1 MSSYAELKEEKSV
14 EKKIQKNDINPKE
27 KEVSKNLDNKII
39 VGKYS
44 EAPDYLKD
52 NEYIKEG
59 YLINCNSF
67 NKVFRSILV
76 CSNETINIW
85 SHLIGCIISILLIIF
100 IACFLKTGKIKELS
114 QTEYE
119 DIQIKL
125 NEAVI
130 PLIKDLKKTNE
141 ENNYI
146 NVSNIINKI
155 KTNSENLIDNYG
167 SKSNVITNIEN
178 YLEKNENLI
187 NQIMEINNNS
197 NILEIIVKNWEIC
210 SNKITN
216 YINKFIINDIKGEDI
231 GRWPLFIMLTSAIG
245 CFAFSTSFH
254 WFSIYS
260 KELYSFLCRLDYAG
274 ITLLI
279 PGSCYP
285 PYYYFYYCEKFIGT
299 LYLTI
304 ITTFSFIVFVCTLYP
319 GFHGPNYRRLRGSLF
334 LILGVSTSIPI
345 LHLAFFGKY
354 ISGFEEKPYLIF
366 WYIGGIVYV
375 LGGLFFVTRI
385 PEKYIPN
392 KFDYCFYSHN
402 NLHICVLLAFIFH
415 FLGAMDSFY
424 YRQNNKCPVVY

>member
-67 NKVFRSILV
+67 SKVFRSILV

-85 SHLIGCIISILLIIF
+85 SHLIGCIISVLLIIL

-155 KTNSENLIDNYG
+155 KINSENLIDNYG
-167 SKSNVITNIEN
+167 SKSKVITNIEN

-187 NQIMEINNNS
+187 NQIMELNNNS

-285 PYYYFYYCEKFIGT
+285 PYYYFYYCEKCK
-299 LYLTI
+299 L
-304 ITTFSFIVFVCTLYP
+304 
-319 GFHGPNYRRLRGSLF
+319 
-334 LILGVSTSIPI
+334 
-345 LHLAFFGKY
+345 
-354 ISGFEEKPYLIF
+354 
-366 WYIGGIVYV
+366 
-375 LGGLFFVTRI
+375 
-385 PEKYIPN
+385 
-392 KFDYCFYSHN
+392 
-402 NLHICVLLAFIFH
+402 
-415 FLGAMDSFY
+415 
-424 YRQNNKCPVVY
+424 

>member
-14 EKKIQKNDINPKE
+14 EKKIQKNNINPKE
-27 KEVSKNLDNKII
+27 KEASKNLNNKII

-67 NKVFRSILV
+67 DKVFRSILV
-76 CSNETINIW
+76 CSNESINIW
-85 SHLIGCIISILLIIF
+85 SHLTGCIISILLIIF

-114 QTEYE
+114 QSEYE

-130 PLIKDLKKTNE
+130 PLIKDLNKTNE
-141 ENNYI
+141 ENNYV

-155 KTNSENLIDNYG
+155 KTNSENLLDNYG

-178 YLEKNENLI
+178 FLERNENLV
-187 NQIMEINNNS
+187 NQIVELNNNS

-216 YINKFIINDIKGEDI
+216 YINKYIIHEIKGEDI
-231 GRWPLFIMLTSAIG
+231 GRWPLFIMLSAAIG

-285 PYYYFYYCEKFIGT
+285 PYYYFYYCEKCK
-299 LYLTI
+299 L
-304 ITTFSFIVFVCTLYP
+304 
-319 GFHGPNYRRLRGSLF
+319 
-334 LILGVSTSIPI
+334 
-345 LHLAFFGKY
+345 
-354 ISGFEEKPYLIF
+354 
-366 WYIGGIVYV
+366 
-375 LGGLFFVTRI
+375 
-385 PEKYIPN
+385 
-392 KFDYCFYSHN
+392 
-402 NLHICVLLAFIFH
+402 
-415 FLGAMDSFY
+415 
-424 YRQNNKCPVVY
+424 

>member
-27 KEVSKNLDNKII
+27 KEVYKNLDNKII

-76 CSNETINIW
+76 CSNETVNIW

-167 SKSNVITNIEN
+167 SKSKVITNIEN

-187 NQIMEINNNS
+187 NQIMELNNNS

-254 WFSIYS
+254 WFSIYN

-285 PYYYFYYCEKFIGT
+285 PYYYFYYCEKCK
-299 LYLTI
+299 L
-304 ITTFSFIVFVCTLYP
+304 
-319 GFHGPNYRRLRGSLF
+319 
-334 LILGVSTSIPI
+334 
-345 LHLAFFGKY
+345 
-354 ISGFEEKPYLIF
+354 
-366 WYIGGIVYV
+366 
-375 LGGLFFVTRI
+375 
-385 PEKYIPN
+385 
-392 KFDYCFYSHN
+392 
-402 NLHICVLLAFIFH
+402 
-415 FLGAMDSFY
+415 
-424 YRQNNKCPVVY
+424 

>member
-1 MSSYAELKEEKSV
+1 MSSYTELKEEKSV

-85 SHLIGCIISILLIIF
+85 SHLIGCIISVLLIIL

-119 DIQIKL
+119 DIQIRL

-155 KTNSENLIDNYG
+155 KINSENLIDNYG
-167 SKSNVITNIEN
+167 SKSKVITNIEN

-187 NQIMEINNNS
+187 NQIMELNNNS

-231 GRWPLFIMLTSAIG
+231 GRWPLFIMLSSAIG

-285 PYYYFYYCEKFIGT
+285 PYYYFYYCEKCK
-299 LYLTI
+299 L
-304 ITTFSFIVFVCTLYP
+304 
-319 GFHGPNYRRLRGSLF
+319 
-334 LILGVSTSIPI
+334 
-345 LHLAFFGKY
+345 
-354 ISGFEEKPYLIF
+354 
-366 WYIGGIVYV
+366 
-375 LGGLFFVTRI
+375 
-385 PEKYIPN
+385 
-392 KFDYCFYSHN
+392 
-402 NLHICVLLAFIFH
+402 
-415 FLGAMDSFY
+415 
-424 YRQNNKCPVVY
+424 

>member
-27 KEVSKNLDNKII
+27 KEVYKNLDNKII

-85 SHLIGCIISILLIIF
+85 SHLIGCIISVLLIIF

-155 KTNSENLIDNYG
+155 KINSENLIDNYG
-167 SKSNVITNIEN
+167 SKSKVITNIEN

-187 NQIMEINNNS
+187 NQIMELNNNS

-285 PYYYFYYCEKFIGT
+285 PYYYFYYCEKCK
-299 LYLTI
+299 L
-304 ITTFSFIVFVCTLYP
+304 
-319 GFHGPNYRRLRGSLF
+319 
-334 LILGVSTSIPI
+334 
-345 LHLAFFGKY
+345 
-354 ISGFEEKPYLIF
+354 
-366 WYIGGIVYV
+366 
-375 LGGLFFVTRI
+375 
-385 PEKYIPN
+385 
-392 KFDYCFYSHN
+392 
-402 NLHICVLLAFIFH
+402 
-415 FLGAMDSFY
+415 
-424 YRQNNKCPVVY
+424 

>member
-27 KEVSKNLDNKII
+27 KEVYKNLDNKII

-67 NKVFRSILV
+67 SKVFRSILV

-85 SHLIGCIISILLIIF
+85 SHLIGCIISVLLIIL

-285 PYYYFYYCEKFIGT
+285 PYYYFYYCEKCK
-299 LYLTI
+299 L
-304 ITTFSFIVFVCTLYP
+304 
-319 GFHGPNYRRLRGSLF
+319 
-334 LILGVSTSIPI
+334 
-345 LHLAFFGKY
+345 
-354 ISGFEEKPYLIF
+354 
-366 WYIGGIVYV
+366 
-375 LGGLFFVTRI
+375 
-385 PEKYIPN
+385 
-392 KFDYCFYSHN
+392 
-402 NLHICVLLAFIFH
+402 
-415 FLGAMDSFY
+415 
-424 YRQNNKCPVVY
+424 

>member
-67 NKVFRSILV
+67 SKVFRSILV

-85 SHLIGCIISILLIIF
+85 SHLIGCIISVLLIIL

-187 NQIMEINNNS
+187 NQIMEMNNNS

-231 GRWPLFIMLTSAIG
+231 GRWPLFIMLSSAIG

-285 PYYYFYYCEKFIGT
+285 PYYYFYYCEKCK
-299 LYLTI
+299 L
-304 ITTFSFIVFVCTLYP
+304 
-319 GFHGPNYRRLRGSLF
+319 
-334 LILGVSTSIPI
+334 
-345 LHLAFFGKY
+345 
-354 ISGFEEKPYLIF
+354 
-366 WYIGGIVYV
+366 
-375 LGGLFFVTRI
+375 
-385 PEKYIPN
+385 
-392 KFDYCFYSHN
+392 
-402 NLHICVLLAFIFH
+402 
-415 FLGAMDSFY
+415 
-424 YRQNNKCPVVY
+424 

>member
-85 SHLIGCIISILLIIF
+85 SHLFGCIISVLLIIF

-155 KTNSENLIDNYG
+155 KINSENLIDNYG
-167 SKSNVITNIEN
+167 SKSKVITNIEN

-187 NQIMEINNNS
+187 NQIMELNNNS

-231 GRWPLFIMLTSAIG
+231 GRWPLFIMLSSAIG

-285 PYYYFYYCEKFIGT
+285 PYYYFYYCEKCK
-299 LYLTI
+299 L
-304 ITTFSFIVFVCTLYP
+304 
-319 GFHGPNYRRLRGSLF
+319 
-334 LILGVSTSIPI
+334 
-345 LHLAFFGKY
+345 
-354 ISGFEEKPYLIF
+354 
-366 WYIGGIVYV
+366 
-375 LGGLFFVTRI
+375 
-385 PEKYIPN
+385 
-392 KFDYCFYSHN
+392 
-402 NLHICVLLAFIFH
+402 
-415 FLGAMDSFY
+415 
-424 YRQNNKCPVVY
+424 

>member
-67 NKVFRSILV
+67 DKVFRSILV

-130 PLIKDLKKTNE
+130 PLIKDLKKINE

-187 NQIMEINNNS
+187 NQIMELNNNS

-285 PYYYFYYCEKFIGT
+285 PYYYFYYCEKCK
-299 LYLTI
+299 L
-304 ITTFSFIVFVCTLYP
+304 
-319 GFHGPNYRRLRGSLF
+319 
-334 LILGVSTSIPI
+334 
-345 LHLAFFGKY
+345 
-354 ISGFEEKPYLIF
+354 
-366 WYIGGIVYV
+366 
-375 LGGLFFVTRI
+375 
-385 PEKYIPN
+385 
-392 KFDYCFYSHN
+392 
-402 NLHICVLLAFIFH
+402 
-415 FLGAMDSFY
+415 
-424 YRQNNKCPVVY
+424 

>member
-67 NKVFRSILV
+67 SKVFRSILV

-85 SHLIGCIISILLIIF
+85 SHLIGCIISVLLIIL

-167 SKSNVITNIEN
+167 SKSKVITNIEN

-187 NQIMEINNNS
+187 NQIMELNNNS

-231 GRWPLFIMLTSAIG
+231 GRWPLFIMLSSAIG

-285 PYYYFYYCEKFIGT
+285 PYYYFYYCEKCK
-299 LYLTI
+299 L
-304 ITTFSFIVFVCTLYP
+304 
-319 GFHGPNYRRLRGSLF
+319 
-334 LILGVSTSIPI
+334 
-345 LHLAFFGKY
+345 
-354 ISGFEEKPYLIF
+354 
-366 WYIGGIVYV
+366 
-375 LGGLFFVTRI
+375 
-385 PEKYIPN
+385 
-392 KFDYCFYSHN
+392 
-402 NLHICVLLAFIFH
+402 
-415 FLGAMDSFY
+415 
-424 YRQNNKCPVVY
+424 

>member
-67 NKVFRSILV
+67 DKVFRSILV

-167 SKSNVITNIEN
+167 SKLNVITNIEN

-187 NQIMEINNNS
+187 NQIMELNNNS

-231 GRWPLFIMLTSAIG
+231 GRWPLFIMLSSAIG

-285 PYYYFYYCEKFIGT
+285 PYYYFYYCEKCK
-299 LYLTI
+299 L
-304 ITTFSFIVFVCTLYP
+304 
-319 GFHGPNYRRLRGSLF
+319 
-334 LILGVSTSIPI
+334 
-345 LHLAFFGKY
+345 
-354 ISGFEEKPYLIF
+354 
-366 WYIGGIVYV
+366 
-375 LGGLFFVTRI
+375 
-385 PEKYIPN
+385 
-392 KFDYCFYSHN
+392 
-402 NLHICVLLAFIFH
+402 
-415 FLGAMDSFY
+415 
-424 YRQNNKCPVVY
+424 

>member
-67 NKVFRSILV
+67 DKVFRSILV

-85 SHLIGCIISILLIIF
+85 SHLIGCIISVLLIIL

-155 KTNSENLIDNYG
+155 KINSENLIDNYG
-167 SKSNVITNIEN
+167 SKSKVITNIEN

-231 GRWPLFIMLTSAIG
+231 GRWPLFIMLSSAIG

-285 PYYYFYYCEKFIGT
+285 PYYYFYYCEKCK
-299 LYLTI
+299 L
-304 ITTFSFIVFVCTLYP
+304 
-319 GFHGPNYRRLRGSLF
+319 
-334 LILGVSTSIPI
+334 
-345 LHLAFFGKY
+345 
-354 ISGFEEKPYLIF
+354 
-366 WYIGGIVYV
+366 
-375 LGGLFFVTRI
+375 
-385 PEKYIPN
+385 
-392 KFDYCFYSHN
+392 
-402 NLHICVLLAFIFH
+402 
-415 FLGAMDSFY
+415 
-424 YRQNNKCPVVY
+424 

>member
-67 NKVFRSILV
+67 SKVFRSILV

-187 NQIMEINNNS
+187 NQIMELNNNS

-285 PYYYFYYCEKFIGT
+285 PYYYFYYCEKCK
-299 LYLTI
+299 L
-304 ITTFSFIVFVCTLYP
+304 
-319 GFHGPNYRRLRGSLF
+319 
-334 LILGVSTSIPI
+334 
-345 LHLAFFGKY
+345 
-354 ISGFEEKPYLIF
+354 
-366 WYIGGIVYV
+366 
-375 LGGLFFVTRI
+375 
-385 PEKYIPN
+385 
-392 KFDYCFYSHN
+392 
-402 NLHICVLLAFIFH
+402 
-415 FLGAMDSFY
+415 
-424 YRQNNKCPVVY
+424 

>member
-67 NKVFRSILV
+67 SKVFRSILV

-85 SHLIGCIISILLIIF
+85 SHLIGCIISVLLIIL

-141 ENNYI
+141 QNNYI

-187 NQIMEINNNS
+187 NQIMELNNNS

-231 GRWPLFIMLTSAIG
+231 GRWPLFIMLSSAIG

-285 PYYYFYYCEKFIGT
+285 PYYYFYYCEKCK
-299 LYLTI
+299 L
-304 ITTFSFIVFVCTLYP
+304 
-319 GFHGPNYRRLRGSLF
+319 
-334 LILGVSTSIPI
+334 
-345 LHLAFFGKY
+345 
-354 ISGFEEKPYLIF
+354 
-366 WYIGGIVYV
+366 
-375 LGGLFFVTRI
+375 
-385 PEKYIPN
+385 
-392 KFDYCFYSHN
+392 
-402 NLHICVLLAFIFH
+402 
-415 FLGAMDSFY
+415 
-424 YRQNNKCPVVY
+424 

>member
-67 NKVFRSILV
+67 DKVFRSILV

-85 SHLIGCIISILLIIF
+85 SHLFGCIISVLLIIF

-155 KTNSENLIDNYG
+155 KINSENLIDNYG
-167 SKSNVITNIEN
+167 SKSKVITNIEN

-187 NQIMEINNNS
+187 NQIMELNNNS

-231 GRWPLFIMLTSAIG
+231 GRWPLFIMLSSAIG

-285 PYYYFYYCEKFIGT
+285 PYYYFYYCEKCK
-299 LYLTI
+299 L
-304 ITTFSFIVFVCTLYP
+304 
-319 GFHGPNYRRLRGSLF
+319 
-334 LILGVSTSIPI
+334 
-345 LHLAFFGKY
+345 
-354 ISGFEEKPYLIF
+354 
-366 WYIGGIVYV
+366 
-375 LGGLFFVTRI
+375 
-385 PEKYIPN
+385 
-392 KFDYCFYSHN
+392 
-402 NLHICVLLAFIFH
+402 
-415 FLGAMDSFY
+415 
-424 YRQNNKCPVVY
+424 

>member
-1 MSSYAELKEEKSV
+1 MSTYAELKEEKSV
-14 EKKIQKNDINPKE
+14 EKKIQKNNINPKE
-27 KEVSKNLDNKII
+27 KEASKNLNNKII

-67 NKVFRSILV
+67 DKVFRSILV
-76 CSNETINIW
+76 CSNESINIW
-85 SHLIGCIISILLIIF
+85 SHLTGCIISILLIIF

-114 QTEYE
+114 QSEYE

-130 PLIKDLKKTNE
+130 PLIKDLNKTNE
-141 ENNYI
+141 ENNYV

-155 KTNSENLIDNYG
+155 KTNSENLLDSYG

-178 YLEKNENLI
+178 FLERNENLV
-187 NQIMEINNNS
+187 NQIVELNNNS

-216 YINKFIINDIKGEDI
+216 YINKYIIHEIKGEDI
-231 GRWPLFIMLTSAIG
+231 GRWPLFIMLSAAIG

-285 PYYYFYYCEKFIGT
+285 PYYYFYYCEKCK
-299 LYLTI
+299 L
-304 ITTFSFIVFVCTLYP
+304 
-319 GFHGPNYRRLRGSLF
+319 
-334 LILGVSTSIPI
+334 
-345 LHLAFFGKY
+345 
-354 ISGFEEKPYLIF
+354 
-366 WYIGGIVYV
+366 
-375 LGGLFFVTRI
+375 
-385 PEKYIPN
+385 
-392 KFDYCFYSHN
+392 
-402 NLHICVLLAFIFH
+402 
-415 FLGAMDSFY
+415 
-424 YRQNNKCPVVY
+424 

>member
-67 NKVFRSILV
+67 DKVFRSILV

-85 SHLIGCIISILLIIF
+85 SHLFGCIISVLLIIF

-167 SKSNVITNIEN
+167 SKSKVITNIEN

-187 NQIMEINNNS
+187 NQIMELNNNS

-285 PYYYFYYCEKFIGT
+285 PYYYFYYCEKCK
-299 LYLTI
+299 L
-304 ITTFSFIVFVCTLYP
+304 
-319 GFHGPNYRRLRGSLF
+319 
-334 LILGVSTSIPI
+334 
-345 LHLAFFGKY
+345 
-354 ISGFEEKPYLIF
+354 
-366 WYIGGIVYV
+366 
-375 LGGLFFVTRI
+375 
-385 PEKYIPN
+385 
-392 KFDYCFYSHN
+392 
-402 NLHICVLLAFIFH
+402 
-415 FLGAMDSFY
+415 
-424 YRQNNKCPVVY
+424 

>member
-1 MSSYAELKEEKSV
+1 MSSYAELKEEKSI
-14 EKKIQKNDINPKE
+14 EKKIQKNNINPKE
-27 KEVSKNLDNKII
+27 KEASKNLNNKII

-59 YLINCNSF
+59 YLINCNSLD
-67 NKVFRSILV
+67 KVFRSILV

-85 SHLIGCIISILLIIF
+85 SHLTGCIISILLIIF

-114 QTEYE
+114 QSEYE

-130 PLIKDLKKTNE
+130 PLIKDLNKTNE
-141 ENNYI
+141 ENNYV

-155 KTNSENLIDNYG
+155 KTNSENLLDSYG

-178 YLEKNENLI
+178 FLERNENLV
-187 NQIMEINNNS
+187 NQIVELNNNS

-216 YINKFIINDIKGEDI
+216 YINKYIIHEIKGEDI
-231 GRWPLFIMLTSAIG
+231 GRWPLFIMLSAAIG

-285 PYYYFYYCEKFIGT
+285 PYYYFYYCEKCK
-299 LYLTI
+299 L
-304 ITTFSFIVFVCTLYP
+304 
-319 GFHGPNYRRLRGSLF
+319 
-334 LILGVSTSIPI
+334 
-345 LHLAFFGKY
+345 
-354 ISGFEEKPYLIF
+354 
-366 WYIGGIVYV
+366 
-375 LGGLFFVTRI
+375 
-385 PEKYIPN
+385 
-392 KFDYCFYSHN
+392 
-402 NLHICVLLAFIFH
+402 
-415 FLGAMDSFY
+415 
-424 YRQNNKCPVVY
+424 

>member
-14 EKKIQKNDINPKE
+14 EKKIQKNNINPKE
-27 KEVSKNLDNKII
+27 KEASKNLNNKII

-67 NKVFRSILV
+67 DKVFRSILV

-85 SHLIGCIISILLIIF
+85 SHLTGCIISILLIIF

-114 QTEYE
+114 QSEYE

-130 PLIKDLKKTNE
+130 PLIKDLNKTNE
-141 ENNYI
+141 ENNYV

-155 KTNSENLIDNYG
+155 KTNSENLLDSYG

-178 YLEKNENLI
+178 FLERNENLV
-187 NQIMEINNNS
+187 NQIVELNNNS

-216 YINKFIINDIKGEDI
+216 YINKYIIHEIKGEDI
-231 GRWPLFIMLTSAIG
+231 GRWPLFIMLSAAIG

-285 PYYYFYYCEKFIGT
+285 PYYYFYYCEKCK
-299 LYLTI
+299 L
-304 ITTFSFIVFVCTLYP
+304 
-319 GFHGPNYRRLRGSLF
+319 
-334 LILGVSTSIPI
+334 
-345 LHLAFFGKY
+345 
-354 ISGFEEKPYLIF
+354 
-366 WYIGGIVYV
+366 
-375 LGGLFFVTRI
+375 
-385 PEKYIPN
+385 
-392 KFDYCFYSHN
+392 
-402 NLHICVLLAFIFH
+402 
-415 FLGAMDSFY
+415 
-424 YRQNNKCPVVY
+424 

>member
-187 NQIMEINNNS
+187 NQIMELNNNS

-285 PYYYFYYCEKFIGT
+285 PYYYFYYCEKCK
-299 LYLTI
+299 L
-304 ITTFSFIVFVCTLYP
+304 
-319 GFHGPNYRRLRGSLF
+319 
-334 LILGVSTSIPI
+334 
-345 LHLAFFGKY
+345 
-354 ISGFEEKPYLIF
+354 
-366 WYIGGIVYV
+366 
-375 LGGLFFVTRI
+375 
-385 PEKYIPN
+385 
-392 KFDYCFYSHN
+392 
-402 NLHICVLLAFIFH
+402 
-415 FLGAMDSFY
+415 
-424 YRQNNKCPVVY
+424 

>member
-27 KEVSKNLDNKII
+27 KEVYKNLDNKII

-67 NKVFRSILV
+67 SKVFRSILV

-85 SHLIGCIISILLIIF
+85 SHLFGCIISVLLIIF

-285 PYYYFYYCEKFIGT
+285 PYYYFYYCEKCK
-299 LYLTI
+299 L
-304 ITTFSFIVFVCTLYP
+304 
-319 GFHGPNYRRLRGSLF
+319 
-334 LILGVSTSIPI
+334 
-345 LHLAFFGKY
+345 
-354 ISGFEEKPYLIF
+354 
-366 WYIGGIVYV
+366 
-375 LGGLFFVTRI
+375 
-385 PEKYIPN
+385 
-392 KFDYCFYSHN
+392 
-402 NLHICVLLAFIFH
+402 
-415 FLGAMDSFY
+415 
-424 YRQNNKCPVVY
+424 

>member
-67 NKVFRSILV
+67 SKVFRSILV

-85 SHLIGCIISILLIIF
+85 SHLIGCIISVLLIIL

-155 KTNSENLIDNYG
+155 KTNLENLIDNYG

-231 GRWPLFIMLTSAIG
+231 GRWPLFIMLSSAIG

-285 PYYYFYYCEKFIGT
+285 PYYYFYYCEKCK
-299 LYLTI
+299 L
-304 ITTFSFIVFVCTLYP
+304 
-319 GFHGPNYRRLRGSLF
+319 
-334 LILGVSTSIPI
+334 
-345 LHLAFFGKY
+345 
-354 ISGFEEKPYLIF
+354 
-366 WYIGGIVYV
+366 
-375 LGGLFFVTRI
+375 
-385 PEKYIPN
+385 
-392 KFDYCFYSHN
+392 
-402 NLHICVLLAFIFH
+402 
-415 FLGAMDSFY
+415 
-424 YRQNNKCPVVY
+424 

>member
-1 MSSYAELKEEKSV
+1 MSSYAELKEEKSI
-14 EKKIQKNDINPKE
+14 EKKIQKNNINPKE
-27 KEVSKNLDNKII
+27 KEVSKNLNNKII

-67 NKVFRSILV
+67 DKVFRSILV

-85 SHLIGCIISILLIIF
+85 SHLSGCIISILLIIF

-114 QTEYE
+114 QSEYE

-130 PLIKDLKKTNE
+130 PLIKDLNKTNE
-141 ENNYI
+141 EYNYV

-155 KTNSENLIDNYG
+155 KTNSENLLDSYG
-167 SKSNVITNIEN
+167 SKSNVITNIEIF
-178 YLEKNENLI
+178 LERNENLV
-187 NQIMEINNNS
+187 NQIVELNNNS

-216 YINKFIINDIKGEDI
+216 YINKYIIHEIKGEDI
-231 GRWPLFIMLTSAIG
+231 GRWPLFIMLSAAIG

-285 PYYYFYYCEKFIGT
+285 PYYYFYYCEKCK
-299 LYLTI
+299 L
-304 ITTFSFIVFVCTLYP
+304 
-319 GFHGPNYRRLRGSLF
+319 
-334 LILGVSTSIPI
+334 
-345 LHLAFFGKY
+345 
-354 ISGFEEKPYLIF
+354 
-366 WYIGGIVYV
+366 
-375 LGGLFFVTRI
+375 
-385 PEKYIPN
+385 
-392 KFDYCFYSHN
+392 
-402 NLHICVLLAFIFH
+402 
-415 FLGAMDSFY
+415 
-424 YRQNNKCPVVY
+424 

>member
-27 KEVSKNLDNKII
+27 KEVYKNLDNKII

-85 SHLIGCIISILLIIF
+85 SHLIGCIISVLLIIF

-187 NQIMEINNNS
+187 NQIMELNNNS

-231 GRWPLFIMLTSAIG
+231 GRWPLFIMLSSAIG

-285 PYYYFYYCEKFIGT
+285 PYYYFYYCEKCK
-299 LYLTI
+299 L
-304 ITTFSFIVFVCTLYP
+304 
-319 GFHGPNYRRLRGSLF
+319 
-334 LILGVSTSIPI
+334 
-345 LHLAFFGKY
+345 
-354 ISGFEEKPYLIF
+354 
-366 WYIGGIVYV
+366 
-375 LGGLFFVTRI
+375 
-385 PEKYIPN
+385 
-392 KFDYCFYSHN
+392 
-402 NLHICVLLAFIFH
+402 
-415 FLGAMDSFY
+415 
-424 YRQNNKCPVVY
+424 

>member
-14 EKKIQKNDINPKE
+14 EKKIQKNNINPKE
-27 KEVSKNLDNKII
+27 KEASKNLNNKII

-85 SHLIGCIISILLIIF
+85 SHLIGCIISVLLIIF

-155 KTNSENLIDNYG
+155 KINSENLIDNYG

-187 NQIMEINNNS
+187 NQIMELNNNS

-279 PGSCYP
+279 P
-285 PYYYFYYCEKFIGT
+285 
-299 LYLTI
+299 
-304 ITTFSFIVFVCTLYP
+304 
-319 GFHGPNYRRLRGSLF
+319 
-334 LILGVSTSIPI
+334 
-345 LHLAFFGKY
+345 
-354 ISGFEEKPYLIF
+354 
-366 WYIGGIVYV
+366 
-375 LGGLFFVTRI
+375 
-385 PEKYIPN
+385 
-392 KFDYCFYSHN
+392 
-402 NLHICVLLAFIFH
+402 
-415 FLGAMDSFY
+415 
-424 YRQNNKCPVVY
+424 

>member
-67 NKVFRSILV
+67 DKVFRSILV

-85 SHLIGCIISILLIIF
+85 SHLFGCIISVLLIIF
-100 IACFLKTGKIKELS
+100 IACFLKTGKIRELS

-155 KTNSENLIDNYG
+155 KINSENFIDNYG
-167 SKSNVITNIEN
+167 SKSKVITNIEN

-187 NQIMEINNNS
+187 NQIMELNNNS

-231 GRWPLFIMLTSAIG
+231 GRWPLFIMLSSAIG

-285 PYYYFYYCEKFIGT
+285 PYYYFYYCEKCK
-299 LYLTI
+299 L
-304 ITTFSFIVFVCTLYP
+304 
-319 GFHGPNYRRLRGSLF
+319 
-334 LILGVSTSIPI
+334 
-345 LHLAFFGKY
+345 
-354 ISGFEEKPYLIF
+354 
-366 WYIGGIVYV
+366 
-375 LGGLFFVTRI
+375 
-385 PEKYIPN
+385 
-392 KFDYCFYSHN
+392 
-402 NLHICVLLAFIFH
+402 
-415 FLGAMDSFY
+415 
-424 YRQNNKCPVVY
+424 

>member
-85 SHLIGCIISILLIIF
+85 SHLIGCIISVLLIIL

-285 PYYYFYYCEKFIGT
+285 PYYYFYYCEKCK
-299 LYLTI
+299 L
-304 ITTFSFIVFVCTLYP
+304 
-319 GFHGPNYRRLRGSLF
+319 
-334 LILGVSTSIPI
+334 
-345 LHLAFFGKY
+345 
-354 ISGFEEKPYLIF
+354 
-366 WYIGGIVYV
+366 
-375 LGGLFFVTRI
+375 
-385 PEKYIPN
+385 
-392 KFDYCFYSHN
+392 
-402 NLHICVLLAFIFH
+402 
-415 FLGAMDSFY
+415 
-424 YRQNNKCPVVY
+424 